1 MEALGKVYGIV
12 KRQAGAVVISAVLCL
27 EMWFWRSPKNPGAKQ
42 RDDPTSVSLKE

>member
-1 MEALGKVYGIV
+1 METLRKVYGIV

-27 EMWFWRSPKNPGAKQ
+27 EMRFYRNPKNQGAKQ